1 MEGTIGEIRMFAGN
15 FAPRNWAYC
24 AGQLLS
30 ISQNDALFSI
40 LGCTY
45 GGDCRTSFALP
56 DLRGRAPIGP
66 GQGPGLVDYRL
77 GQRGGNDSGQLTVL
91 SLATHSHSLTGS
103 ISAIVAHGANSGAG
117 DLEEAENNVPAGYDG
132 AAAYSDETDGF
143 MADDVTGVSST
154 LQTSFAGGSQ
164 QFNKMPPYLT
174 MSYIICLFGI
184 YPSRN

>member
-1 MEGTIGEIRMFAGN
+1 MEGTIGEIRMFAGT

-30 ISQNDALFSI
+30 IAQHDALFSI

-66 GQGPGLVDYRL
+66 GHGPGLFSYRL
-77 GQRGGNDSGQLTVL
+77 GQRGGFDFGQLNIL
-91 SLATHSHSLTGS
+91 SLTSHSHSLTGS
-103 ISAIVAHGANSGAG
+103 ITATLSHEANGEAG
-117 DLEEAENNVPAGYDG
+117 TLEEAENNVPAGYDG
-132 AAAYSDETDGF
+132 ANAYSKTTDSF
-143 MADDVTGVSST
+143 MAPDEVGAVAN
-154 LQTSFAGGSQ
+154 LQTSLTGGSQ

-174 MSYIICLFGI
+174 MSYVICLFGI